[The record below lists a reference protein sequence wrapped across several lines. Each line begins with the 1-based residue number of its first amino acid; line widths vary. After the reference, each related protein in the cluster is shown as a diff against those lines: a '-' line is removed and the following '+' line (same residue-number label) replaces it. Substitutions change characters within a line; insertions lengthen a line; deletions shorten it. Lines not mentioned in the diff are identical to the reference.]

1 MFCVGNVRCP
11 DTSRVSCL
19 QEIVGQD
26 IGAPAL
32 QSGRA
37 IPSQPKRPK
46 VEVVSEDED
55 EDDDDEV
62 PPLAAAQP
70 AEDRSEVEEGA
81 EVRKNAVH
89 VYGLDFLKTHHMEE
103 IFVQFGHKYVEWINA
118 SSANIIFKNAEGA
131 KKALEALSFPK
142 TEDEP
147 WRRTPDILVSEG
159 VPPIFLQMRLAT
171 VNDVKK
177 AKKAVPKAMSPMHYA
192 QVFYKNQQ
200 QAIREGTLT
209 GMDPKAKPKAGIK
222 RLIVTEEEQQKRQR
236 RADRFEGEVTVVQGS
251 DAEKKGAAEGEAAD
265 AEALVDKAANTDAPG
280 KEAADAEASVDKA
293 GGRYGWRLKEPYR
306 TGPKCSSQEFGPKRT
321 GSKMRWRGEF
331 LLLTLAAARK
341 VTDTHRVLASS
352 RLDASQ
358 EVKADAGL
366 TPDDCKKFTEAFV
379 LELDSLCTFENLTN
393 GWAWASP
400 SISLIML
407 TLYLKEKDKKEQV

>member
-1 MFCVGNVRCP
+1 
-11 DTSRVSCL
+11 
-19 QEIVGQD
+19 
-26 IGAPAL
+26 
-32 QSGRA
+32 
-37 IPSQPKRPK
+37 

-200 QAIREGTLT
+200 QAIREGRPRPR
-209 GMDPKAKPKAGIK
+209 GKPKAKPKAGIK

-265 AEALVDKAANTDAPG
+265 AEALVDKAPEGGA
-280 KEAADAEASVDKA
+280 EAAIPATTETADK
-293 GGRYGWRLKEPYR
+293 
-306 TGPKCSSQEFGPKRT
+306 S
-321 GSKMRWRGEF
+321 
-331 LLLTLAAARK
+331 
-341 VTDTHRVLASS
+341 
-352 RLDASQ
+352 
-358 EVKADAGL
+358 
-366 TPDDCKKFTEAFV
+366 DDR
-379 LELDSLCTFENLTN
+379 
-393 GWAWASP
+393 
-400 SISLIML
+400 
-407 TLYLKEKDKKEQV
+407 